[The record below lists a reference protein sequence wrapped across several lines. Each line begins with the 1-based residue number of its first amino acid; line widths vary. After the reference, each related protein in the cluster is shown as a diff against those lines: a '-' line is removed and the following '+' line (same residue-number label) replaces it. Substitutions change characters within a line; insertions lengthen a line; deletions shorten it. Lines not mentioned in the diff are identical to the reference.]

1 MKTLS
6 LSAIVVGEGSSY
18 EVLSPA
24 VGYYQI
30 QVKNEMPLAPGSE
43 IGILRILNKRYS
55 LKLPENIS
63 GKVLLNDDL
72 DFTIPVGFKD
82 KLFELDCSSFGAT
95 ITSKESVEKKDEINV
110 DDGYII
116 KAFTT
121 GIFYRKPA
129 PDSPPFIE
137 VGKKVEKGKTLG
149 LIEVMKSFNQII
161 FSGEENFNHGI
172 VKKIYAEDSQEVKT
186 GDPLFLISKHGGN

>member
-6 LSAIVVGEGSSY
+6 LSVIVAEEGSVY
-18 EVLSPA
+18 KVLSPA
-24 VGYYQI
+24 VGYYHI

-43 IGILRILNKRYS
+43 IGILRILNKRYN
-55 LKLPENIS
+55 LKLPGNIS
-63 GKVLLNDDL
+63 GKVLLKNDL
-72 DFTIPVGFKD
+72 DFSIPVGFKEE
-82 KLFELDCSSFGAT
+82 LFRLDCSSYGST
-95 ITSKESVEKKDEINV
+95 VSKKESDKQKEEVNAG
-110 DDGYII
+110 DGFII

-121 GIFYRKPA
+121 GIFYRKPS

-161 FSGEENFNHGI
+161 FSGEENFNYGI

-186 GDPLFLISKHGGN
+186 GEPLFLISKHGGS